1 MVGMRFPAVVVPA
14 ILLLAGTVYFF
25 ARAKENSIRWA
36 DNSRL
41 DQSAPALAG
50 DSVDDEYD
58 RAVVRKLLEIPDL
71 NEGQANSLVTAAGRR
86 YMRRK
91 LAYAAARQAVDTG
104 KAAAGA
110 LEPLRRE
117 MDAARRVCDVAES
130 LGRHKL
136 ESIAMAQAD
145 WELERRLAYFP
156 SGMVGLTERFDG
168 VSAFSEKDL
177 AQMEQAFLKQFG
189 KPLPVST
196 RGESAVHRAMGFDHS
211 GRFDLAVGPAQ
222 PEGVWARRY
231 LTEKRVTFLAFRS
244 AVPGKATGAHIH
256 IGAPSTHRAPKS

>member
-41 DQSAPALAG
+41 DQSAAALAG

-91 LAYAAARQAVDTG
+91 LAYAAAKQAPG
-104 KAAAGA
+104 AAAAGA

-117 MDAARRVCDVAES
+117 MDVARRVCDVAEAQ
-130 LGRHKL
+130 GRRRL
-136 ESIAMAQAD
+136 ESTAMAQAD

-156 SGMVGLTERFDG
+156 SAMVGLTERFDG
-168 VSAFSEKDL
+168 VGAFGAADL
-177 AQMEQAFLKQFG
+177 AEMEQAFLKHFG

-211 GRFDLAVGPAQ
+211 GRFDLAVGPSQ